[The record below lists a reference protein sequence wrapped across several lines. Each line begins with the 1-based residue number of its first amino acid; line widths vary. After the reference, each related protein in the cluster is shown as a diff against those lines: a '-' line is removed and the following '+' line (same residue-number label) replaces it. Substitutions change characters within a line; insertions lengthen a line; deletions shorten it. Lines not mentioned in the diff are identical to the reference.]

1 MALSTSTTLERRVK
15 AEHGRRVEVDLAMEV
30 VPRSN
35 SNWSLDLW
43 ATIGR
48 LEEPTGH
55 YQSASFMQSQV

>member
-55 YQSASFMQSQV
+55 YHSASFMQSQV